1 MSIPAP
7 GESLPAPGQMLPPPG
22 QVAAPQPPPPDP
34 TRDGAFSGGGGGF
47 DPNDGIIDVGGDVP
61 AKGSKGL
68 VAFAAA
74 GALVLGMLFGWVGKS
89 TLGKSQQITRARA
102 KGQTMA
108 TEVQAVADM
117 RKDISLKM
125 EDLKKQIAEDPKA
138 GGEALKELN
147 AANFEKH
154 PKVDDLFGW
163 QLASIHPKDVKKV
176 FQLYEEANGLKT
188 DLGYLAGFVTANAAA
203 LGKAGGPA
211 SFGVLFDDKGGMTL
225 VETVAAMCKGE
236 GDAPAPCPDG
246 DNAIGYLVRDKLGS
260 EPAFAPIGTG
270 AGQISPIN
278 RSDEMYLYL
287 VGQNPENNAKL
298 VYGRLLAQVNTRLE
312 EMNKV
317 ERRAINALKAYA
329 NDPDVDGSNPAEEA
343 GDE

>member
-1 MSIPAP
+1 
-7 GESLPAPGQMLPPPG
+7 
-22 QVAAPQPPPPDP
+22 
-34 TRDGAFSGGGGGF
+34 
-47 DPNDGIIDVGGDVP
+47 
-61 AKGSKGL
+61 
-68 VAFAAA
+68 
-74 GALVLGMLFGWVGKS
+74 MLFGWVGKS
-89 TLGKSQQITRARA
+89 TLGKNQLVTRAKK
-102 KGQTMA
+102 KGQKMA
-108 TEVQAVADM
+108 AEVENVAKM

-188 DLGYLAGFVTANAAA
+188 DLSYLAGFVSANAPS
-203 LGKAGGPA
+203 LGKAGGPS
-211 SFGVLFDDKGGMTL
+211 SFAVVFDDKGKMTL
-225 VETVAAMCKGE
+225 VEAVLPMCKGE
-236 GDAPAPCPDG
+236 GDQPAPCKG
-246 DNAIGYLVRDKLGS
+246 DPKDAIGWMYRTKLGAD
-260 EPAFAPIGTG
+260 PAYAPLGTG
-270 AGQISPIN
+270 PGTITPVS
-278 RSDEMYLYL
+278 RTDEMYLYL

-298 VYGRLLAQVNTRLE
+298 VYQRLLGQVNARLE

-329 NDPDVDGSNPAEEA
+329 ADPDVDGSNPAEEA